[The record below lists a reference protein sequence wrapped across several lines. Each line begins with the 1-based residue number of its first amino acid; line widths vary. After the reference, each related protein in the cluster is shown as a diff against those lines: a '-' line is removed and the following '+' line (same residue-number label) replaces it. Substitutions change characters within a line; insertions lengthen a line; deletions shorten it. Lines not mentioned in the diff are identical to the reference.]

1 MERGSGAGFCLPRGS
16 EGTGTV
22 PRKGQLSLIKY
33 NSYKNYQYRYQFLML
48 LTSPICENQ
57 QKEAEARL
65 REQLEGF

>member
-22 PRKGQLSLIKY
+22 PR
-33 NSYKNYQYRYQFLML
+33 NQYRYQFLML